1 MHAFLHAITNPGIPY
16 HKHSIFLT
24 CIECPQTHQPL
35 LPGSLKPHVGQM
47 QVLLSA
53 RLVHAIH
60 RLQTGCS
67 IEILQ
72 YTFTSGITAGAVMF
86 LRPRKKCIS
95 FAAFS
100 ASSRKSSS
108 RARFRLRSSRTHP
121 NSKDLGNSQA
131 ATVDSADSVAMSAAT
146 AASRPKYCTL
156 TATCRPSC
164 RRALCTCN
172 HSLCY
177 SFIHIHSH

>member
-1 MHAFLHAITNPGIPY
+1 M
-16 HKHSIFLT
+16 
-24 CIECPQTHQPL
+24 
-35 LPGSLKPHVGQM
+35 
-47 QVLLSA
+47 
-53 RLVHAIH
+53 
-60 RLQTGCS
+60 
-67 IEILQ
+67 
-72 YTFTSGITAGAVMF
+72 TAGAVIF

-121 NSKDLGNSQA
+121 SSKDLGNSQA

-172 HSLCY
+172 HSFNRSFHLFLFVHSFGFFFCACMHAFTHSFHQSLSIQHRSFPRLGIY
-177 SFIHIHSH
+177 SRE

>member
-1 MHAFLHAITNPGIPY
+1 MWDRRTSFL
-16 HKHSIFLT
+16 F
-24 CIECPQTHQPL
+24 
-35 LPGSLKPHVGQM
+35 
-47 QVLLSA
+47 A
-53 RLVHAIH
+53 RCCTMY
-60 RLQTGCS
+60 TGCS
-67 IEILQ
+67 TEEE
-72 YTFTSGITAGAVMF
+72 YTFTSGITAGAVIF

-121 NSKDLGNSQA
+121 NSQDLGNSQA

-146 AASRPKYCTL
+146 AASRPRYCTL

-164 RRALCTCN
+164 KRALCTCTHPFEYLYVRSFLHLFPHACI
-172 HSLCY
+172 HSLIC
-177 SFIHIHSH
+177 SFIPAFIHPFSSSVVNSFTQHMSSPGLGIYSPE

>member
-1 MHAFLHAITNPGIPY
+1 MPE
-16 HKHSIFLT
+16 SI
-24 CIECPQTHQPL
+24 
-35 LPGSLKPHVGQM
+35 KPHVGQM
-47 QVLLSA
+47 QVFLSA
-53 RLVHAIH
+53 TMLYTA
-60 RLQTGCS
+60 CS
-67 IEILQ
+67 AEDE
-72 YTFTSGITAGAVMF
+72 YMFTSGMTAGAVMF

-146 AASRPKYCTL
+146 AASRPRYCTL

-164 RRALCTCN
+164 RRALCTCF
-172 HSLCY
+172 HSLYY
-177 SFIHIHSH
+177 SFLSHSLALIHQPLELS